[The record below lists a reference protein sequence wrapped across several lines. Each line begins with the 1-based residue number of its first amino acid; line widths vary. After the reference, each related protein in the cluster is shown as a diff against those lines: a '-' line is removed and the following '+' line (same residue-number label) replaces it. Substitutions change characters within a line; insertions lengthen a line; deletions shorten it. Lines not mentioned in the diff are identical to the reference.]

1 MDGRTLRTG
10 GVRRRIGRWAAMSG
24 VVVALAACGPQSNPQ
39 TFLDSLGTNPDT
51 AADAAFAAMARGDF
65 GKAEREVEAALR
77 HGPKNPYALLAAG
90 ILYQNTN
97 RPVKA
102 REMYEELLALR
113 PNKMATVGGWNLQHV
128 APISEIA
135 AANMRAVDA
144 ALGRSGSWQTTSA
157 YAPAYAPATMAATVP
172 AAQPGASAALAPVV
186 PPPVAA
192 AAPRGAVQAMP
203 MAGTAAAAPVA
214 AMDARTQAL
223 ADRFLVLKKLRDEQ
237 LISPEE
243 YRARRTANIGA
254 LLPLTESPPAKGLDR
269 PVPALEQLVDRLRA
283 LQQALQ
289 TRAITPREHAMEREL
304 ILDALL
310 PAKPES
316 LASPEAAPRDL
327 ISSAERVRQLERLRT
342 LGLITEAEMKAEQG
356 AVEKALR
363 AATAASGGGEVG
375 APGML
380 IPADARGA
388 RAPLPGQMTVHL
400 ASYRSMAQAQSG
412 WAQIRKRF
420 SPQLATLAP
429 DIRKTNVP
437 GKGDFYR
444 LYAGPIGSRGEA
456 DKICR
461 DLRRKKQFCEITN
474 E

>member
-1 MDGRTLRTG
+1 MDGRSFRTG
-10 GVRRRIGRWAAMSG
+10 GVRRRIGRLAAISG
-24 VVVALAACGPQSNPQ
+24 VAVALLACGPQSNPQ
-39 TFLDSLGTNPDT
+39 TFLNSLGPNPDT
-51 AADAAFAAMARGDF
+51 AADAAFAAMVRGDF
-65 GKAEREVEAALR
+65 GKAEKEVETALKSD
-77 HGPKNPYALLAAG
+77 PKNPYALLAAG

-113 PNKMATVGGWNLQHV
+113 PNKMATVGGWDLQRV

-135 AANMRAVDA
+135 AANMRNVDA
-144 ALGRSGSWQTTSA
+144 ALGRSGSWQMTSA
-157 YAPAYAPATMAATVP
+157 YAPTAAVPAPQGAAAATL
-172 AAQPGASAALAPVV
+172 SPVV
-186 PPPVAA
+186 PPSAVPV
-192 AAPRGAVQAMP
+192 AAPRGAVQAVP
-203 MAGTAAAAPVA
+203 MAGAAGTPVA
-214 AMDARTQAL
+214 AMDARTQAI
-223 ADRFLVLKKLRDEQ
+223 ADRFLVMQKLRDEQ

-243 YRARRTANIGA
+243 YRVRRVANAGA
-254 LLPLTESPPAKGLDR
+254 LLPLTEPPPAKGLDR

-316 LASPEAAPRDL
+316 LAAPEPAPRDL
-327 ISSAERVRQLERLRT
+327 IASAERVRQLERLRN
-342 LGLITEAEMKAEQG
+342 LGLISEAEMKAEQA

-363 AATAASGGGEVG
+363 TTSSGVLGDAG

-380 IPADARGA
+380 IPADAA
-388 RAPLPGQMTVHL
+388 SRAPLPGQMTVHL
-400 ASYRSMAQAQSG
+400 ASYRSLAQAQAG
-412 WAQIRKRF
+412 WADIRKRF
-420 SPQLATLAP
+420 SPQLATLAS
-429 DIRKTNVP
+429 DIRKATVP

-444 LYAGPIGSRGEA
+444 LYAGPIGSRAEA
-456 DKICR
+456 DRICR
-461 DLRRKKQFCEITN
+461 DLRKKKQFCEITS